1 MLFIQNVLILWLS
14 NKNHMA
20 FGRIRKKILEKLR
33 NRYRLIIYNDTTFQS
48 VWTMKLTRIKVFTIT
63 SLASAFIVVLVI
75 FLIAGTQL
83 REYIP
88 GYPKAEYRE
97 LLIRN
102 ALVVDSLEQ
111 ELLMRD
117 RFFQTIHAIMR
128 GEEPPDFSAEAEG
141 MARLDVDLPS
151 PLNHDSIFQDKILEE
166 RLSLTM
172 QGTRIPMGSLSNIHF
187 YIPVNGLITNR
198 FNASRGHFGI
208 DLVSQPNSRISAV
221 LSGTVLFAGWT
232 LDTGY
237 VIYIQHENNL
247 VSAYKHNAALLK
259 KAGDR
264 VKGGEAVA
272 IIGNTGELTTGPHLH
287 FELWH
292 EGKPID
298 PELYIVF

>member
-1 MLFIQNVLILWLS
+1 MVL
-14 NKNHMA
+14 
-20 FGRIRKKILEKLR
+20 GDIRKKIVEKLR

-97 LLIRN
+97 MLIRN

-117 RFFQTIHAIMR
+117 RFFQSINAVLR
-128 GEEPPDFSAEAEG
+128 GEEPPDFSGEAVG
-141 MARLDVDLPS
+141 SQSAGAQNPS
-151 PLNHDSIFQDKILEE
+151 TLNHDSIFQDKILEE

-172 QGTRIPMGSLSNIHF
+172 QGNRNPMGNLSNLHF
-187 YIPVNGLITNR
+187 YVPAKGLITNK
-198 FNASRGHFGI
+198 FNSSKSHFGI
-208 DLVSQPNSRISAV
+208 DLVSQPNTRISAV
-221 LSGTVLFAGWT
+221 LTGTVLFAGWT

-259 KAGDR
+259 SAGDR
-264 VKGGEAVA
+264 VRGGEAVA
-272 IIGNTGELTTGPHLH
+272 IIGNTGELSTGPHLH

-292 EGKPID
+292 DGKPID
-298 PELYIVF
+298 PEQYIVF